1 MTLASL
7 AARNLLRNKVRTSL
21 TLLGVAVAVVTFL
34 LLRTVVAAWTG
45 GAEFAAKD
53 RLVTRHKVTFVMPL
67 PKRYIEDIRA
77 MPGVKAS
84 TYCNW
89 FGGKDPKHERE
100 FFGQFACDDGYFDV
114 MSEQQVSPE
123 ELAAYKADRTG
134 AIIGESLAHVMGWK
148 VGEVVNLETG
158 IYPADTPWTFT
169 IRGTYRATSRIVVK
183 SSFFFHWDYLNQALP
198 EARRDTIG
206 WTISRV
212 DDPARTAEIGVA
224 IDRAFDDKDT
234 QTLSQDEH
242 TFQASFL
249 AGFSAVLHAFDAISL
264 AILLIMTLILGNT
277 IAMGVR
283 ERTQE
288 FATMRAIGFMPAHL
302 RWFVVGEAGVLG
314 LFGGALGVAI
324 AFPLIQ
330 GMLGRFLEENM
341 GNIFPV
347 FRLPFGATV
356 AALGLAVALG
366 VAAALLPARTAARV
380 KVTDALRKLA

>member
-1 MTLASL
+1 
-7 AARNLLRNKVRTSL
+7 
-21 TLLGVAVAVVTFL
+21 
-34 LLRTVVAAWTG
+34 
-45 GAEFAAKD
+45 
-53 RLVTRHKVTFVMPL
+53 
-67 PKRYIEDIRA
+67 
-77 MPGVKAS
+77 
-84 TYCNW
+84 
-89 FGGKDPKHERE
+89 
-100 FFGQFACDDGYFDV
+100 
-114 MSEQQVSPE
+114 
-123 ELAAYKADRTG
+123 
-134 AIIGESLAHVMGWK
+134 
-148 VGEVVNLETG
+148 
-158 IYPADTPWTFT
+158 
-169 IRGTYRATSRIVVK
+169 
-183 SSFFFHWDYLNQALP
+183 
-198 EARRDTIG
+198 
-206 WTISRV
+206 
-212 DDPARTAEIGVA
+212 
-224 IDRAFDDKDT
+224 
-234 QTLSQDEH
+234 
-242 TFQASFL
+242 
-249 AGFSAVLHAFDAISL
+249 
-264 AILLIMTLILGNT
+264 MTLILGNT